1 LDELVFRPQ
10 SGELSAIE
18 EPACSTGKSPDPKAS
33 MSPRHILHALR
44 NAFRSR
50 GFNLFG
56 MPFARDYLWFA
67 LRGARS
73 WGHTGPGALNFLGT
87 RIEYPN
93 QSHALFLLHE
103 VFVLG
108 TYAFRSSSTAPR
120 IVDCGANIGITT
132 LFFKALFPEG
142 RVLAVEAHPDTCRW
156 LRANVEANALQ
167 DVEIRPAA
175 VADREGTVTLFSP
188 EADPGSMVS
197 SLRRGSPHG
206 AATVQVPAIRLSQ
219 LIREPV
225 DFLKLDVEGAEYA
238 VVRELVASG
247 AIRWIREAV
256 IEFHTVPESP
266 DGPAALR
273 ELLVSAGMDV
283 SVDAGGLPDVGIM
296 RARRSPSALKAG
308 SAR

>member
-1 LDELVFRPQ
+1 
-10 SGELSAIE
+10 
-18 EPACSTGKSPDPKAS
+18 
-33 MSPRHILHALR
+33 MSPRHVLHALR

-56 MPFARDYLWFA
+56 LPFARDYLWFA

-73 WGHTGPGALNFLGT
+73 WGHTGPGALNFMGT

-103 VFVLG
+103 VFVEG
-108 TYAFRSSSTAPR
+108 TYAFRSSSAAPL
-120 IVDCGANIGITT
+120 IVDCGANIGVAT

-156 LRANVEANALQ
+156 LRANVDGNALR

-175 VADREGTVTLFSP
+175 VADREGMVALFTP
-188 EADPGSMVS
+188 EADLGSMVS
-197 SLRRGSPHG
+197 SLRRGSSDG
-206 AATVQVPAIRLSQ
+206 AASVQVPAVRLSQ
-219 LIREPV
+219 LIREQV

-247 AIRWIREAV
+247 AIRWIQEAV
-256 IEFHTVPESP
+256 IEFHVTPESP
-266 DGPAALR
+266 DGPAALQ
-273 ELLVSAGMDV
+273 ELLVGAGMDV
-283 SVDAGGLPDVGIM
+283 SVDAGGSPDVGIM
-296 RARRSPSALKAG
+296 RARRRRSAFEAE